1 MRLLLVLLQ
10 AGALLLWSAA
20 PEVGTGDSKQQPFSI
35 VITPVKSSVPVG
47 GAIDIKIRLTN
58 NSDHEIN
65 VSGSW
70 EHGMD
75 MSYNYDV
82 HDSNGNSPER
92 KKHEGLLTDTGKVHS
107 LSPGES
113 VEETSSVSEGC
124 DMSTPGEYVIQ
135 LSRQVPDDPKTVVKS
150 NKITVT
156 VTP

>member
-10 AGALLLWSAA
+10 AGALLWPTA
-20 PEVGTGDSKQQPFSI
+20 PQVGTGDSKQQPFSI
-35 VITPVKSSVPVG
+35 VATPVNSSVPVG

-70 EHGMD
+70 EHSMD
-75 MSYNYDV
+75 MSYSYYV
-82 HDSNGNSPER
+82 RDSNGNSPER
-92 KKHEGLLTDTGKVHS
+92 KKHEGPITDTGKVRS
-107 LSPGES
+107 LSPGQS
-113 VEETSSVSEGC
+113 VDETTNVSETYE
-124 DMSTPGEYVIQ
+124 MSTPGEYVIQ
-135 LSRQVPDDPKTVVKS
+135 LSRQAPDDPKTVVKS